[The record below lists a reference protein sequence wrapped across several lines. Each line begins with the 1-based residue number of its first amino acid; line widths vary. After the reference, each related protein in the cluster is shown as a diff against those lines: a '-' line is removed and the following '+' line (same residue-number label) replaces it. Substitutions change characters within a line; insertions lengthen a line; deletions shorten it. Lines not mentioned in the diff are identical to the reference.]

1 MPAVAQAFAPRE
13 STIYDFNSTVP
24 RPAIFT
30 GQVTTQADYNT
41 DKDGCFG
48 ASPIKIKSNKPLS
61 LVEQHSMQNKLF
73 MKKMKDNYV
82 AFNEVP
88 VEVEDY

>member
-1 MPAVAQAFAPRE
+1 M
-13 STIYDFNSTVP
+13 YDFNSTVP

-48 ASPIKIKSNKPLS
+48 DSPIKIKSHKPLS
-61 LVEQHSMQNKLF
+61 LVEQHDMQNRIF
-73 MKKMKDNYV
+73 MKRLKDNYV
-82 AFNEVP
+82 AYKEVP
-88 VEVEDY
+88 VEVEEI

>member
-24 RPAIFT
+24 RPQIFT

-48 ASPIKIKSNKPLS
+48 ESPLKTKSKKPLS
-61 LVEQHSMQNKLF
+61 LDE
-73 MKKMKDNYV
+73 
-82 AFNEVP
+82 
-88 VEVEDY
+88 